1 MGESPGQMD
10 TIRSAE
16 QRAEQLCNLLEQ
28 QLAAAREGDASRVE
42 SLGASVDAVIGG
54 AGEPGAGLPV
64 DLGRRRERVKR
75 LYDELRLVL
84 SAEQADIQGRLKQLR
99 KVRKA
104 LSAYRG
110 GFHYDPAGI
119 PTSCAALR
127 GMVGRFVEG

>member
-42 SLGASVDAVIGG
+42 SLGVSVDAVIGG

-110 GFHYDPAGI
+110 GI
-119 PTSCAALR
+119 SL
-127 GMVGRFVEG
+127 